1 MQNKINLDTHNN
13 DVYEYGS
20 KASFFNAINADGF
33 INGHTEIRDYNQAKK
48 QQDQDDSTQFTI

>member
-33 INGHTEIRDYNQAKK
+33 INGHSEMRDYQAKK
-48 QQDQDDSTQFTI
+48 QDHDDST